1 MEKHDASV
9 SEMVRDAAP
18 DKTFHDELEGHLAD
32 YNVSRT
38 LCALRCSQ
46 NITQAELAKLA
57 GCTQSKI
64 SRIEN
69 SRNDRLKLEDLANY
83 ARAFNMQVSIDFA
96 QESTAAD
103 AIGRLAHQV
112 RNSLNEVAEKARIDG
127 TAADGAK
134 KPYET
139 FLFDMLDLF
148 MENLEGLRTRHNGA
162 PDSGETTGAGNGRPM
177 DPVGRSE
184 PLTRARGKNGVPA
197 FRIHTPI
204 DIIDENGRSESR
216 PNRAEMACRNSATMA
231 GRSPDGLFQRAVR
244 VVFQFERE
252 H

>member
-46 NITQAELAKLA
+46 NMTQEGLAKRV
-57 GCTQSKI
+57 GCMQSKI

-69 SRNDRLKLEDLANY
+69 SRNDRLKLDDLAIY

-96 QESTAAD
+96 QESSTAD
-103 AIGRLAHQV
+103 AIGRLARQIT
-112 RNSLNEVAEKARIDG
+112 SGLDEVAEKVRHDG

-148 MENLEGLRTRHNGA
+148 MENLEGLRTRHNGS
-162 PDSGETTGAGNGRPM
+162 PDSGETTRAGNGRTM
-177 DPVGRSE
+177 DPMGRSE
-184 PLTRARGKNGVPA
+184 TSSRGRRNNGFPG
-197 FRIHTPI
+197 FRIHSPI
-204 DIIDENGRSESR
+204 DVNEENGRSESS
-216 PNRAEMACRNSATMA
+216 PTRAEMACRNSAA
-231 GRSPDGLFQRAVR
+231 
-244 VVFQFERE
+244 E
-252 H
+252 

>member
-69 SRNDRLKLEDLANY
+69 SRNDRLKLEDLAIY
-83 ARAFNMQVSIDFA
+83 ARAFNMQVAIDFA
-96 QESTAAD
+96 EESTAAD
-103 AIGRLAHQV
+103 AIGRLARQV
-112 RNSLNEVAEKARIDG
+112 RNSLNEVAEKARIDE
-127 TAADGAK
+127 AADGGAK
-134 KPYET
+134 QAYEE
-139 FLFDMLDLF
+139 FLFNMLDLF
-148 MENLEGLRTRHNGA
+148 VDKLEKFRGRRTGPA
-162 PDSGETTGAGNGRPM
+162 DSSEATGTGNGRPM
-177 DPVGRSE
+177 DPMGRSE
-184 PLTRARGKNGVPA
+184 TLDRRRRNNGSTG

-204 DIIDENGRSESR
+204 DVNEENGRTESPSE
-216 PNRAEMACRNSATMA
+216 
-231 GRSPDGLFQRAVR
+231 
-244 VVFQFERE
+244 

>member
-18 DKTFHDELEGHLAD
+18 DKILHDELEGHLAD

-46 NITQAELAKLA
+46 NMTQAELAKRA

-69 SRNDRLKLEDLANY
+69 SRNDRLKFEDLAIY

-103 AIGRLAHQV
+103 AIGRLARQV
-112 RNSLNEVAEKARIDG
+112 SNSLDEVADRVQHEKAAG
-127 TAADGAK
+127 EGAK
-134 KPYET
+134 QSYEE
-139 FLFDMLDLF
+139 FLFNMLDLF
-148 MENLEGLRTRHNGA
+148 MDKLEKFRGRRTGPA
-162 PDSGETTGAGNGRPM
+162 DSSEATRAGNGRPM

-204 DIIDENGRSESR
+204 DVNEENGRSESR
-216 PNRAEMACRNSATMA
+216 PTRPEMACRNSAA
-231 GRSPDGLFQRAVR
+231 
-244 VVFQFERE
+244 E
-252 H
+252 